1 LSRLFTASVAEN
13 RRLIKDHYLLTLNPS
28 EKIKT
33 PKPGTFFMLSTDE
46 GRDPLL
52 KRPISIHRFKDGHLQ
67 FLFRVAGKGT
77 TILSRKKPGNRIE
90 LLGPLG
96 NGFSVRKSKAQII
109 LLAGGLGIAPIF
121 RLAESVAKRSPLLI
135 LGARTKS
142 EVLCLDK
149 LESLGIIPVIATD
162 DGSLGRKGNV
172 LNALKG
178 HLSHQANKNTDYEI
192 YACGPGPMLKALAG
206 FTLKKDIPGQAAFEK
221 NMACGV
227 GTCLGCVINT
237 IKGYKRVCK
246 EGPVFPINEIIWE

>member
-13 RRLIKDHYLLTLNPS
+13 RKLIKDHYLLTLSPS
-28 EKIKT
+28 EKIKK

-67 FLFRVAGKGT
+67 FLFRVVGKGT
-77 TILSRKKPGNRIE
+77 EILCRKKPGDSIE

-96 NGFSVRKSKAQII
+96 NGFSVRKSKAQTI
-109 LLAGGLGIAPIF
+109 LVAGGLGIAPIF
-121 RLAESVAKRSPLLI
+121 GLAESVAKRSPLLF

-149 LESLGIIPVIATD
+149 LESLGITPVVATD
-162 DGSLGRKGNV
+162 DGSLGREGNV
-172 LNALKG
+172 VDELKRY
-178 HLSHQANKNTDYEI
+178 LSRQANKDKDYEV
-192 YACGPGPMLKALAG
+192 YACGPEPMLKALAD
-206 FTLKKDIPGQAAFEK
+206 FTLKKNIPGQAAFEK

-237 IKGYKRVCK
+237 VKGYKRVCK
-246 EGPVFPINEIIWE
+246 EGPVFPLEDILWE